1 MSPTTSSA
9 WVKGIIESLDR
20 AGLDAR
26 VLLREAGLDPAA
38 VEDPLARFPSERISV
53 LLEKAAARS
62 GNPAIGLAMP
72 GIPTPSLFD
81 AVGYAMMSSPNLLA
95 SAERLVRYLRIVSDA
110 STVRLSDAG
119 GAGYRIALELFGG
132 GRPVPR
138 QRVEFDL
145 FALLKFFRWVSG
157 RQLRPRALELAY
169 PRPIDLRSYDEAFG
183 CELRFDA
190 GVNRLTFKRADLIE
204 PLLTSTRAMSELHD
218 TFANDLLERL
228 DNATM
233 ERKVRTQIVRM
244 LPDGEPRRAALAKA
258 LGVSER
264 TLQRRLGHENA
275 SFHVLLDGTRRELA
289 QEYLANSRLSLAEVA
304 YLLGFADKSNFFRSF
319 KRWFATSPGEF
330 RRRLHAGARYAQMP
344 SQLA

>member
-1 MSPTTSSA
+1 MRRRCDCPTL
-9 WVKGIIESLDR
+9 E
-20 AGLDAR
+20 AR
-26 VLLREAGLDPAA
+26 VIELLSNSL
-38 VEDPLARFPSERISV
+38 
-53 LLEKAAARS
+53 AAAGPCRDS
-62 GNPAIGLAMP
+62 ES
-72 GIPTPSLFD
+72 SLTFLRCSNSF
-81 AVGYAMMSSPNLLA
+81 VGS
-95 SAERLVRYLRIVSDA
+95 
-110 STVRLSDAG
+110 
-119 GAGYRIALELFGG
+119 
-132 GRPVPR
+132 
-138 QRVEFDL
+138 
-145 FALLKFFRWVSG
+145 SG

-169 PRPIDLRSYDEAFG
+169 PRPIDLRPYDDAFG

-233 ERKVRTQIVRM
+233 GRKVRAQIVRM

-264 TLQRRLGHENA
+264 TLQRRLGRENA

-330 RRRLHAGARYAQMP
+330 RRRLRTSSQYAQMP